1 MALPGRSSRPLT
13 ALACACL
20 LLAGCSLGNDA
31 AGGGS
36 SSAPSSRRVHV
47 AAVHNVA
54 VGRHEVATRC
64 AGDASKPSVL
74 LVAGYDTAMQSA
86 WDDVQARIGTFSRV
100 CAYDRLG
107 VGGSDNPPRRQT
119 FADMADDLDAVLQ
132 ALQLK
137 RPVVLVAHSLG
148 GIVAATWAE
157 AHRKAVAGLVFVD
170 ATPPSFV
177 QLVLNK
183 LPADPAARGGSVR
196 AGITTLLAPRRNVEH
211 LDGAAAFQGP
221 TTLSPIGSV
230 PVVALSHTISDWG
243 DVTRRQGAELDSAW
257 LGGQQRWSEL
267 SSQGRVQ
274 LVDLAGHFI
283 QRDQPTA
290 VVDTVREVVRGG
302 GAG

>member
-1 MALPGRSSRPLT
+1 
-13 ALACACL
+13 
-20 LLAGCSLGNDA
+20 
-31 AGGGS
+31 
-36 SSAPSSRRVHV
+36 
-47 AAVHNVA
+47 
-54 VGRHEVATRC
+54 
-64 AGDASKPSVL
+64 
-74 LVAGYDTAMQSA
+74 
-86 WDDVQARIGTFSRV
+86 
-100 CAYDRLG
+100 
-107 VGGSDNPPRRQT
+107 
-119 FADMADDLDAVLQ
+119 MADDLDAVLQ